1 MGRGIAIF
9 NRQRKVGFDLDWLR
23 RLAGMGL
30 REIEGMG
37 VKAGT
42 ALEGVG
48 EVEVSVVSDRRIAE
62 VHWRFMRIA
71 GATDVITFEHG
82 EIVISAETAARQAG
96 EHGMSLEREMG
107 LYVVHGL
114 LHLNGYDD
122 LTEEDAAGMRAA
134 QEGVVGRVLREM
146 GG

>member
-1 MGRGIAIF
+1 
-9 NRQRKVGFDLDWLR
+9 
-23 RLAGMGL
+23 MGL

-37 VKAGT
+37 VGKGT

-48 EVEVSVVSDRRIAE
+48 EVEVSVVSDTRIAE
-62 VHWRFMRIA
+62 VHLRFMGIA

-96 EHGMSLEREMG
+96 EYGTGLEREMG

-122 LTEEDAAGMRAA
+122 MTEEDAARMRGA
-134 QEGVVGRVLREM
+134 QEAILTRVVDKLNG
-146 GG
+146 